1 MDPQQFQESVAKKEA
16 AIGGA
21 LAGVRI
27 RRPFGEP
34 KLDQTIRGR
43 CSNRGADEKVIKF
56 GCHPATLYLLPA
68 EPYARSSPR
77 MVPVAEAN
85 LSVSRPMRC
94 NIETKRLGNG

>member
-21 LAGVRI
+21 LAGMRI
-27 RRPFGEP
+27 RRPFGQP
-34 KLDQTIRGR
+34 KLDQPIRCR
-43 CSNRGADEKVIKF
+43 RSNRGADEKVIEF
-56 GCHPATLYLLPA
+56 GCHPATLCVLPA
-68 EPYARSSPR
+68 EPYASSSPR

-94 NIETKRLGNG
+94 SIETKRFGSG